1 MAREATITQEEV
13 NAVADEIRATGHKP
27 TARGIRESL
36 GSGSMAT
43 VLKYFQ
49 NWQAKQVRPADAPTV
64 LPPGLQKALVD
75 FIGQEVAS
83 AKVAI
88 ETDLVMSQ
96 QANADLITESERQ
109 AASIDAQ
116 AREVETLAVEKA
128 ELSGRMSQMSADL
141 EESRKEADTQRQV
154 AETGRTEQAKLQ
166 LKLEGLPKLEAE
178 VEKLQAALDAER
190 EGRAK
195 AEQVAAVETTK
206 RENAEAQV
214 QDLQV
219 RLARA
224 ETDARETAQANTKIR
239 EQAQAFQASFEAAVR
254 DGNQARDELLRAQA
268 EASELR
274 GQLVEVRANI
284 TAQSLG
290 GSP

>member
-13 NAVADEIRATGHKP
+13 NAAADEIRATGQKP
-27 TARGIRESL
+27 TARGIREAL

-49 NWQAKQVRPADAPTV
+49 GWQAKQVRPAEAPSV

-88 ETDLVMSQ
+88 EADLVMSQ

-109 AASIDAQ
+109 AATIDAQ
-116 AREVETLAVEKA
+116 AQDVEILSAEKA
-128 ELSGRMSQMSADL
+128 ELSGRMAQMGADL
-141 EESRKEADTQRQV
+141 EESRKEADMQRQA

-166 LKLEGLPKLEAE
+166 LKLQGVPRIEAAG
-178 VEKLQAALDAER
+178 EKLRTALDAER
-190 EGRAK
+190 NARTK
-195 AEQVAAVETTK
+195 AEQLAAVESVK
-206 RENAEAQV
+206 RESLEAQV
-214 QDLQV
+214 KDLQT

-224 ETDARETAQANTKIR
+224 ETDARDAVRENTTLR
-239 EQAQAFQASFEAAVR
+239 EQAQTLQSSFEVAVR
-254 DGNQARDELLRAQA
+254 DGNHAREELLRAQA

-274 GQLVEVRANI
+274 GQLVEVRASI
-284 TAQSLG
+284 TAQSPG
-290 GSP
+290 G

>member
-27 TARGIRESL
+27 TARGIREAL

-49 NWQAKQVRPADAPTV
+49 TWQAKQVRPADAPTV

-109 AASIDAQ
+109 ATTIDAL
-116 AREVETLAVEKA
+116 ALEVETLAVEKA

-141 EESRKEADTQRQV
+141 EESRKEADTQRQA

-178 VEKLQAALDAER
+178 VEKLRAALDVER

-214 QDLQV
+214 QDLQA
-219 RLARA
+219 RLTRA

-274 GQLVEVRANI
+274 GQLVEARANI
-284 TAQSLG
+284 TAQ
-290 GSP
+290 